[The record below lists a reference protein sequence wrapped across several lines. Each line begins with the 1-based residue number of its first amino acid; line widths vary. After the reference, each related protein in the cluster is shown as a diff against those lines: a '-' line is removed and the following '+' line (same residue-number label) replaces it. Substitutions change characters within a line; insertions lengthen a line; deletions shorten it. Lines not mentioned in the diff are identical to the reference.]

1 MAAWFAHA
9 AIGLHA
15 DGYGKLLGEV
25 TWTCSRVSTWSSYP
39 TTIANVTFLKLS
51 AEWAAMSTK
60 DDAFI
65 VVPLNMLPSE
75 LKSGSTT
82 EEVEAEKK
90 KIRDRIL
97 CKSNEEIVRADA
109 ERSDDDKSMALLR
122 ALGSDLN
129 INAFS
134 INWKYANGQV
144 NQDVE
149 EANYFLQRCIER
161 ISVDSPEDDPTTI
174 PFYLTSTT
182 FPQKDYGECVQ
193 NFKRRLGLTPDNTDL
208 MVLRNVVM
216 SPWYDCSS
224 TLVQYIHL
232 SNSNSPG
239 LRMAT
244 SCPAWWVNLRRS
256 WKKRSK

>member
-15 DGYGKLLGEV
+15 DGYGRLLGEV
-25 TWTCSRVSTWSSYP
+25 TWTCSRVCICIYHSSAF
-39 TTIANVTFLKLS
+39 ANMALLKLS

-60 DDAFI
+60 EDTFI

-75 LKSGSTT
+75 LKEGSTS
-82 EEVEAEKK
+82 EDVEAEKQ

-97 CKSNEEIVRADA
+97 SKSNAEIVNADA
-109 ERSDDDKSMALLR
+109 QRPNDDKSMALLR

-134 INWKYANGQV
+134 INWKYADGQV
-144 NQDVE
+144 NEDVE

-182 FPQKDYGECVQ
+182 FPQKEYGDCAQ
-193 NFKRRLGLTPDNTDL
+193 NFKRRLGLIADNTDL

-216 SPWYDCSS
+216 SPWYDSPC
-224 TLVQYIHL
+224 TAGWCV
-232 SNSNSPG
+232 NVSNSPG
-239 LRMAT
+239 LPMAT
-244 SCPAWWVNLRRS
+244 FCPAWWVNSRSS

>member
-25 TWTCSRVSTWSSYP
+25 TWTCSRVSRCISLSF
-39 TTIANVTFLKLS
+39 ASAKMGLLKLS

-60 DDAFI
+60 DDTFI

-75 LKSGSTT
+75 LKEGSTT
-82 EEVEAEKK
+82 EDVEAEKE

-97 CKSNEEIVRADA
+97 SKSNEEIVSTDA
-109 ERSDDDKSMALLR
+109 ERPDDDKSMALLR

-144 NQDVE
+144 NQDAE
-149 EANYFLQRCIER
+149 EANYFVQRCIER

-182 FPQKDYGECVQ
+182 FPQKDYGECVN
-193 NFKRRLGLTPDNTDL
+193 NFKRRLGLIEDNTDL

-216 SPWYDCSS
+216 SPWYDSS
-224 TLVQYIHL
+224 
-232 SNSNSPG
+232 SP
-239 LRMAT
+239 LFVLYMCLILQAY
-244 SCPAWWVNLRRS
+244 
-256 WKKRSK
+256 

>member
-25 TWTCSRVSTWSSYP
+25 TLTCSRVGIYIFLSFAL
-39 TTIANVTFLKLS
+39 ANMAFLKLS
-51 AEWAAMSTK
+51 AEWAAMSTR
-60 DDAFI
+60 DDPFI

-75 LKSGSTT
+75 LKKGSTT
-82 EEVEAEKK
+82 EDVEAEKQ

-97 CKSNEEIVRADA
+97 LQSNEEIVNADV

-122 ALGSDLN
+122 DLGSDLN

-149 EANYFLQRCIER
+149 EANYFVQRCIER

-182 FPQKDYGECVQ
+182 FPQKDYGECVN
-193 NFKRRLGLTPDNTDL
+193 NFKRRLGLIADNMDL

-216 SPWYDCSS
+216 SPWYDSS
-224 TLVQYIHL
+224 SLLFILYMCLIFQAY
-232 SNSNSPG
+232 
-239 LRMAT
+239 
-244 SCPAWWVNLRRS
+244 
-256 WKKRSK
+256 

>member
-1 MAAWFAHA
+1 
-9 AIGLHA
+9 
-15 DGYGKLLGEV
+15 
-25 TWTCSRVSTWSSYP
+25 
-39 TTIANVTFLKLS
+39 
-51 AEWAAMSTK
+51 MSTK
-60 DDAFI
+60 DDVFI

-75 LKSGSTT
+75 LKEGSTP
-82 EEVEAEKK
+82 EDVEAEKQ
-90 KIRDRIL
+90 KIRDRIIS
-97 CKSNEEIVRADA
+97 KSNEEIVSADT

-134 INWKYANGQV
+134 INWKYADGQI

-182 FPQKDYGECVQ
+182 FPQKDYGECAQ
-193 NFKRRLGLTPDNTDL
+193 NFKRRLGLISDNTDL

-224 TLVQYIHL
+224 AVSYYVHGAD
-232 SNSNSPG
+232 SPG
-239 LRMAT
+239 LLMAT
-244 SCPAWWVNLRRS
+244 SCQAW
-256 WKKRSK
+256 